1 MLTGHDVPAA
11 GGGDATK
18 ERLLAIALQSGIIGQ
33 SDHDTQLRVER
44 NRASSTT
51 PAVAVAPTRTQQG
64 ERLVMNGAHLWEV
77 QAGGRSRLDHLNL
90 WVQQKRQWTRPSTA
104 PTMRSGPPTKRVAR
118 SRYRSGDTSLTGIG
132 LAIPVSRYR
141 SGDTCVRPD
150 RYMTIRCD
158 TSKYTPVRGDTPT
171 IRCDTSEYTPI
182 RGDTREY
189 DAMLQNTHR
198 YMTDT

>member
-64 ERLVMNGAHLWEV
+64 GRLVMNGAHLWEI
-77 QAGGRSRLDHLNL
+77 QAGPFASLGAAKQAMARTEHGGNNAK
-90 WVQQKRQWTRPSTA
+90 WA
-104 PTMRSGPPTKRVAR
+104 PTKGVAR
-118 SRYRSGDTSLTGIG
+118 STGTATSTES
-132 LAIPVSRYR
+132 AQ
-141 SGDTCVRPD
+141 C
-150 RYMTIRCD
+150 
-158 TSKYTPVRGDTPT
+158 
-171 IRCDTSEYTPI
+171 
-182 RGDTREY
+182 
-189 DAMLQNTHR
+189 N
-198 YMTDT
+198 